1 MQLDTSYYYNEPTG
15 GQPGNVEKINKA
27 NKTKTKQNVTIFGDS
42 RDEAINY
49 EIQNP
54 DRDAETIKRDIR
66 VAGDIITGTPTV
78 AADIAYETVEA
89 GARFIDNVFGYTN
102 KYLPTNRLYNDSFVL
117 PDEKNFYFNTGGSG
131 KGPLRYAWDQYRALG
146 RLLDEEPVSADE
158 YIERT
163 RPVSLGGQIV
173 SEIGQVIVPFMGAM
187 KVVQAPTKLK
197 QYGDVVEQMYRWAI
211 AGAGTDFV
219 FGDPNPEKYNF
230 PIPFT
235 DINFNVTEDFLGI
248 EDSNNRLRDILE
260 YSFLDD
266 DDAEIFANK
275 LDHAFNTGIVDSMFG
290 GAFSSFYHQYKSL
303 YKYFGGNKAFQ
314 EKYINKALAQQH
326 GVKFSKF
333 KQAYATDAEAFAA
346 YMKTPALREF
356 TKIQLRTGFTGTAPR
371 DFNKRYDAF
380 LKELDD
386 QVYGKTGQV
395 LDPLQI
401 SNAKNYGA
409 YSGIINETRT
419 DYTKAKNLLVDV
431 FKRMLAN
438 KTTLRLFIGAG
449 AAYTFMGNNAEAG
462 ILDKS
467 LQKIFQ
473 NGGQKLFSVAKD
485 GKLISI
491 TADDLV
497 KMPLDKKILIKRDD
511 EPDSWKVYEDKDEFL
526 KSDDYFPANPID
538 LLPNQKYIYYDTL
551 AQKISEMNFKEM
563 PKEQF
568 VNTINNMQGIKK
580 DEIEATELLSFVS
593 QFDGDKITK
602 SALLEEWYPNSQ
614 VKMRTRLMGSDTGSG
629 EMEEAYGRFERWI
642 TPGAYDKYKEHL
654 ITFTPLTNPNI
665 QLEFE
670 KRKIILGNN
679 NYITFTDRNN
689 DVIKYED
696 IDLASNAELF
706 VGGMFREDLPLNQ
719 FTIYEGDVPVA
730 RNFPATETEA
740 KLKLIDKYNDEVLKE
755 IKRDFPQTFKSSHF
769 REPNILAHT
778 RTTERDIDG
787 TPTFFI
793 EEVQSDWHQKGMT
806 LGYMNDKNFNSR
818 IRDINN
824 TLRTISAKLDQ
835 IRNKEGIPPSPR
847 PDLGDNIGSR
857 PMIPEYYELQKE
869 YSNLMDQRDVIVD
882 MNQGKVP
889 DAPFKNEKDWATLAL
904 KEMVNFA
911 AKKGYNQIAWNSGR
925 MNNELYNAGNYV
937 DELKVNPAN
946 DPDYKDAYILKG
958 IQGDSV
964 VFNETIINQNEYRD
978 LLEETVGKSLA
989 KKIRLAEKEAPEE
1002 FQRFGL
1008 SFTGLDLN
1016 LGDKKY
1022 MDRFYD
1028 KLIPSLLEKLYKND
1042 GVQFYQSE
1050 LQTAKD
1056 AQPAPFEEMEDE
1068 LLMQAQERV
1077 YIDELSKGYI
1087 KNYNERNPDNKVI
1100 EKEGFEIW
1108 GLVQDDFVVDA
1119 QLFEILDERQ
1129 IEAPLEYY
1137 KQISHTQREGFLS
1150 TIPPRLEGDTE
1161 QRAMDY
1167 FEDQEMDAINEIQS
1181 QLYDDYVSD
1190 FNIEKGDE
1198 AIETIRTINIMTI
1211 PENLK
1216 DRVLKLGQPL
1226 FGNSPSKLGSYQ
1238 K

>member
-15 GQPGNVEKINKA
+15 NQPANVEKINKA

-89 GARFIDNVFGYTN
+89 GARFLDNTFGYVN
-102 KYLPTNRLYNDSFVL
+102 KYNPTNRLYTDSFVL
-117 PDEKNFYFNTGGSG
+117 PDEKNFYFNAGGSG

-163 RPVSLGGQIV
+163 RPVSVGGQVV
-173 SEIGQVIVPFMGAM
+173 SEIGQVLVPFMGAM

-197 QYGDVVEQMYRWAI
+197 QYGDVVEQMYRWTI

-219 FGDPNPEKYNF
+219 FGDANPEEYDFLSFK
-230 PIPFT
+230 P
-235 DINFNVTEDFLGI
+235 TEDFLGI

-275 LDHAFNTGIVDSMFG
+275 LDHAFNTGIVDGMFG

-303 YKYFGGNKAFQ
+303 YKYFGGDKAFQ

-380 LKELDD
+380 LKALDD

-431 FKRMLAN
+431 YKRMLTN
-438 KTTLRLFIGAG
+438 KTALRLFIGAG

-462 ILDKS
+462 VLDKS

-485 GKLISI
+485 GKLIAI

-568 VNTINNMQGIKK
+568 VNTINNMQGVKK

-602 SALLEEWYPNSQ
+602 SALLEEWYPNSL

-629 EMEEAYGRFERWI
+629 EMEEAYGRYEQYI
-642 TPGAYDKYKEHL
+642 TPGDYDKYKEHL

-679 NYITFTDRNN
+679 NYITFTDNN
-689 DVIKYED
+689 RDDIKYED
-696 IDLASNAELF
+696 LVGLPNYLNSHAELF
-706 VGGMFREDLPLNQ
+706 VDGMFRENLPLNQ
-719 FTIYEGDVPVA
+719 FTIYEGDVAVA
-730 RNFPATETEA
+730 RDFPATEAEA
-740 KLKLIDKYNDEVLKE
+740 KLKLIDKYNDEVLAE
-755 IKRDFPQTFKSSHF
+755 IKADFPQTFKSSHF

-793 EEVQSDWHQKGMT
+793 EEVQSDWHQLGMKQ
-806 LGYMNDKNFNSR
+806 GYIDDKNFNLR
-818 IRDINN
+818 ISDINEK
-824 TLRTISAKLDQ
+824 LRTISGSLDKIRAK
-835 IRNKEGIPPSPR
+835 EIPGYAP
-847 PDLGDNIGSR
+847 GSVSDDFA
-857 PMIPEYYELQKE
+857 IKSSEFYELQKE

-889 DAPFKNEKDWATLAL
+889 DAPFKNEKDWATLSL

-911 AKKGYNQIAWNSGR
+911 AKKGYNQIAWTSGR
-925 MNNELYNAGNYV
+925 IQNERYDIGNYV
-937 DELKVNPAN
+937 DELKVYPAN
-946 DPDYKDAYILKG
+946 DPRYKDAYILNG

-964 VFNETIINQNEYRD
+964 VFHETIISQNEYRD
-978 LLEETVGKSLA
+978 VLEETVGKSLA
-989 KKIRLAEKEAPEE
+989 DKIRLAEKEAPDE
-1002 FQRFGL
+1002 FNKFGL

-1016 LGDKKY
+1016 LGSGQK

-1042 GVQFYQSE
+1042 GVQFYQSQ
-1050 LQTAKD
+1050 LQTEKD
-1056 AQPAPFEEMEDE
+1056 AQPAPFEEMQDD
-1068 LLMQAQERV
+1068 LMYEAHERV
-1077 YIDELSKGYI
+1077 YITELTEKQI
-1087 KNYNERNPDNKVI
+1087 KDYNKRNPDNKVI
-1100 EKEGFEIW
+1100 KKEGYEIW
-1108 GLVQDDFVVDA
+1108 GLVQDDFVVEA
-1119 QLFEILDERQ
+1119 KLFEIADERQ
-1129 IEAPLEYY
+1129 IEAPLEKLFAVEKGYE
-1137 KQISHTQREGFLS
+1137 RV
-1150 TIPPRLEGDTE
+1150 PPRLEGDT
-1161 QRAMDY
+1161 QDRAYDY
-1167 FEDQEMDAINEIQS
+1167 FEDQESDAISEIQD
-1181 QLYDDYVSD
+1181 QLYQDYVRD

-1198 AIETIRTINIMTI
+1198 AIETMRTINIMTI